1 MSRFK
6 LMCAS
11 NGENQESGL
20 GIDGI
25 PKIGSEIVKD
35 SLEFAT
41 FDTNKNEVRKFF
53 HKD

>member
-6 LMCAS
+6 LLCAS
-11 NGENQESGL
+11 NAKNTENGVD
-20 GIDGI
+20 IDGI
-25 PKIGSEIVKD
+25 PKIGTEIVKD

-41 FDTNKNEVRKFF
+41 FDTNKNEIKKFF